1 MNEVNDVEKMWI
13 NSRIYLIKIYFSIT
27 KEQQAKRFADIVNSP
42 TKRWK
47 YSSVDQKAQDLF
59 DVYSAYKDVMFTK
72 TNTDFAPWK
81 IIDAN
86 KKYKA
91 RVEAMEYILSKIPYD
106 DKNKRILKHQN
117 LEEEN

>member
-1 MNEVNDVEKMWI
+1 MKLTDINLDIHIRYRNERFVTPE
-13 NSRIYLIKIYFSIT
+13 RIQLLRMVKST
-27 KEQQAKRFADIVNSP
+27 GSLNAAAKHLSMSYQTA
-42 TKRWK
+42 
-47 YSSVDQKAQDLF
+47 
-59 DVYSAYKDVMFTK
+59 
-72 TNTDFAPWK
+72 WK